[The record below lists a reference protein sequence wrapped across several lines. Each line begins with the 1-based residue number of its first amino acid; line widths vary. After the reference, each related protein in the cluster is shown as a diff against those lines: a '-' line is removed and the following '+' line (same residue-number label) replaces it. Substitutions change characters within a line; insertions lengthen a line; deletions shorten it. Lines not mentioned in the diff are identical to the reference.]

1 VQIKVGQRLRSVGSP
16 VEVIVISAAAGEAD
30 LTCGGL
36 PMVGSGT
43 DVTGTGTGT
52 GSAADGGWSAQ
63 LGKRYVSE
71 RGDLELLCVKG
82 GAGELAMDGVPLS
95 LKESKPLPASD

>member
-1 VQIKVGQRLRSVGSP
+1 MQIKVGQRLRSAGSP
-16 VEVIVISAAAGEAD
+16 VEVIVIRAGADEAD

-43 DVTGTGTGT
+43 DVNGT
-52 GSAADGGWSAQ
+52 GSAGEGEPRAQ

-82 GAGELAMDGVPLS
+82 GAGELAVDGVPLS